1 MMGSIILQ
9 SEVQSYLGSIIPR
22 FNLVGSIMSRFNQ
35 PGFSEPRF
43 NEHGFNEPVTR
54 SRASAKLVG
63 YANEF
68 GSQFCAIVYSKQ
80 GIVLLKYATMVG

>member
-43 NEHGFNEPVTR
+43 NEPGFNEPVTIF
-54 SRASAKLVG
+54 LVG
-63 YANEF
+63 GGGTKITVRVSFAV
-68 GSQFCAIVYSKQ
+68 Q
-80 GIVLLKYATMVG
+80 